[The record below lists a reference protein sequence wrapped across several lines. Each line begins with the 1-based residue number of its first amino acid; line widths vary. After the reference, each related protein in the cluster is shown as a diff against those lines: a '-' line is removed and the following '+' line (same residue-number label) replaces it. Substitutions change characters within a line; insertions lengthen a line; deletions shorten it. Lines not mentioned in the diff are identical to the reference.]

1 MATDDDGQPEPRH
14 PEDRAGRRSLPDLGR
29 RGGGWVA
36 LQAVLFVAAAGIG
49 WYGARWPDASRLG
62 LAIAAAVA
70 FFAGIAMLLAG
81 GAGLGRQLTPFPR
94 PVASGELRQDGIY
107 GRVRHP
113 IYGGVLLLLLA
124 WALASSPWALIAVAA
139 ATAFFD
145 AKRRREERW
154 LEEQHTDLSLI
165 HI

>member
-1 MATDDDGQPEPRH
+1 MVE
-14 PEDRAGRRSLPDLGR
+14 
-29 RGGGWVA
+29 
-36 LQAVLFVAAAGIG
+36 
-49 WYGARWPDASRLG
+49 G
-62 LAIAAAVA
+62 LA
-70 FFAGIAMLLAG
+70 L
-81 GAGLGRQLTPFPR
+81 RKPR
-94 PVASGELRQDGIY
+94 PAIVTIHRKVSTICDEQGWPVPSYGVVRAIIADLDPGMVTLALEGPTSYRDKYEIALRRQDGIY

-154 LEEQHTDLSLI
+154 LEEQHTDYSAYRERGPRRFTLPTKLA
-165 HI
+165 